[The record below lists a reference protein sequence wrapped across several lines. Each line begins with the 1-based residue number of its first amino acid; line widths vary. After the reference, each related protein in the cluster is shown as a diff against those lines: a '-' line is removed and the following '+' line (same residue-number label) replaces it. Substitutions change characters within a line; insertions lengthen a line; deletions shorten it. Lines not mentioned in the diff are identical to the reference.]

1 MPFNLIG
8 ATEATPGTGTVNI
21 AFPQDDRYARL
32 DANDSI
38 RLTPEMKMI
47 LGVLYSAESTGA
59 RALIRQPKRTDKSF
73 LKCSLTT
80 DLDPTQGYEH
90 YFKSPLPLNPK
101 GKLQA
106 LSVNATDEDTIIGL
120 LLGNGFIDPKPF
132 TIDEIIDGYSD
143 TTITALAWSDCPITW
158 NQDLE
163 AGKYSIV
170 GMRASVF
177 LGANL
182 WTSLVRLD
190 IPGNQDWKPGVPA
203 GLAEADHEEFQ
214 SVTTEPYCIWGDMG
228 ITFNAP
234 EQMPNIE
241 VLSPSAVTDE
251 NIQLM
256 LKKVG

>member
-8 ATEATPGTGTVNI
+8 ASEAAPGTGTVNV
-21 AFPQDDRYARL
+21 AFPADDRYSRL

-38 RLTPEMKMI
+38 RISKGMLHL

-59 RALIRQPKRTDKSF
+59 RALVRQPKQTDKSF

-80 DLDPTQGYEH
+80 DLDQSQGYEDH
-90 YFKSPLPLNPK
+90 FKSPVKLVE
-101 GKLQA
+101 GKLEC
-106 LSVNATDEDTIIGL
+106 LSVNATDEDTLIGL
-120 LLGNGFIDPKPF
+120 LLGNGFINPAPF

-163 AGKYSIV
+163 KGKYSIV

-177 LGANL
+177 LAANL
-182 WTSLVRLD
+182 WASLVRLD
-190 IPGNQDWKPGVPA
+190 IPANQQWKPGVIA
-203 GLAEADHEEFQ
+203 TLAEADHEELQ
-214 SVTTEPYCIWGDMG
+214 SQTYEPWTIWGDMG
-228 ITFNAP
+228 VTFNAP
-234 EQMPNIE
+234 DQMPNIE

-251 NIQLM
+251 NIQLA